1 MIGIYK
7 ITSPSGRIYI
17 GQSVDMKKRFRAYKN
32 LSCKNQPIIYNSLLK
47 YGFET
52 HEFEVLCEC
61 SVEDLNNNER
71 YYQDYF
77 SVIGVNGMNCV
88 LTASSD
94 KSGKLSEETIIKIKI
109 ARSKQIITKEHAEKI
124 SKANT
129 GRIHSEETK
138 AKIGMSQKGKII
150 SEESRKKM
158 SKSAKGR
165 VISEE
170 TRIKLSEVG
179 KARSAYSIENMA
191 VLKRKLI
198 LNTQTGIFYNGL
210 KEASECEC
218 IKLGTLKTYM
228 IGIRK
233 NKTDLIYV

>member
-7 ITSPSGRIYI
+7 ITSPSGKIYI
-17 GQSVDMKKRFRAYKN
+17 GQSVNIEKRLMCYKN
-32 LSCKNQPIIYNSLLK
+32 LRCKSQPIIYNSLLK
-47 YGFET
+47 YGFEKHT
-52 HEFEVLCEC
+52 FEVLCEC
-61 SVEDLNNNER
+61 SIENLNNKER

-77 SVIGVNGMNCV
+77 SATGINGMNCV
-88 LTASSD
+88 LTASSN
-94 KSGKLSEETIIKIKI
+94 KSGKLSKETIIKIKI
-109 ARSKQIITKEHAEKI
+109 ARSKQIITKEHSEKI
-124 SKANT
+124 SKSNT
-129 GRIHSEETK
+129 GRKHSKETK
-138 AKIGMSQKGKII
+138 EKISMSQKGKII
-150 SEESRKKM
+150 SEESRKKI
-158 SKSAKGR
+158 SESAKGR

-170 TRIKLSEVG
+170 TRIKLSESS